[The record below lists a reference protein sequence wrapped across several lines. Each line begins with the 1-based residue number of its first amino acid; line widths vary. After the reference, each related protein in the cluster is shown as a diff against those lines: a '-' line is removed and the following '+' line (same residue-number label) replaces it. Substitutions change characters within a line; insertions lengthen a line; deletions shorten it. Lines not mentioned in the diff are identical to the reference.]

1 MKKRV
6 FAGIVILALV
16 FGMLLAGCEN
26 STDNNNTNNNNDNNT
41 DPIIDPIYDGFYNY
55 PTGRVD
61 PNAGRLTIKNTL
73 NSEVLLFYE
82 KVDKGNYI
90 GTIGNLGEIRVKMPE
105 QKFYAIVAV
114 QKANYEE
121 RKAQASQ
128 FHEMAYYSDTQAYT
142 ISVSP
147 SSLWGGGIWR
157 FNNYTNYW
165 VEVRKADLSQNYAV
179 IQPNAKMVNIPIEV
193 GAIYDYSLYYSRD
206 LKYNGMIIA
215 KVETTNPLLD
225 DSVQVNALNPTHV
238 TDIENVSVN
247 ANTKPFVMVI
257 NNATVAVRVFYGG
270 TQKTNGAPS
279 GDIIVPSG
287 QRLLFSGFEPGDLT
301 TSLNFRASSWAT
313 NHRYVPATQAY
324 TMANDRVYEVT
335 IPTNGNAADIIVKN
349 VLATGDNENP
359 GYFN

>member
-1 MKKRV
+1 MKRKV
-6 FAGIVILALV
+6 FTGIVVLALV
-16 FGMLLAGCEN
+16 FGGLLASCDDGN
-26 STDNNNTNNNNDNNT
+26 NDNNNTDS
-41 DPIIDPIYDGFYNY
+41 IYNGFYNY

-61 PNAGRLTIKNTL
+61 SNAGRLTIKNTL

-105 QKFYAIVAV
+105 QKFYAIIAV

-147 SSLWGGGIWR
+147 SSLWGGGNWR

-215 KVETTNPLLD
+215 KVETTNPKLD
-225 DSVQVNALNPTHV
+225 DSVQVNAQNPTHV
-238 TDIENVSVN
+238 TDIENVNVT
-247 ANTKPFVMVI
+247 ANTKPYVMVI
-257 NNATVAVRVFYGG
+257 NSASVAVRVFYGG
-270 TQKTNGAPS
+270 TQKTNGAPA

-287 QRLLFSGFEPGDLT
+287 QRLLFAGFEPGDLT
-301 TSLNFRASSWAT
+301 TNLNFRASSWVT
-313 NHRYVPATQAY
+313 NHRYVPESQSII
-324 TMANDRVYEVT
+324 MASDKVYEVN
-335 IPTNGNAADIIVKN
+335 IPSGAEPAASAITVVEVNATN
-349 VLATGDNENP
+349 
-359 GYFN
+359 YFN